1 MYILL
6 KENMNKENV
15 KSVLWHLFPATSESS
30 IIIGT
35 DNGRK
40 KKEKPF
46 YIVSLIFI
54 IPVRRIHI
62 SVLLMFPQ
70 PSSKHPVT

>member
-40 KKEKPF
+40 KKRETILHSFPYLYYSCQENPYF
-46 YIVSLIFI
+46 NSPNVSTAI
-54 IPVRRIHI
+54 
-62 SVLLMFPQ
+62 Q
-70 PSSKHPVT
+70 

>member
-15 KSVLWHLFPATSESS
+15 KSVLWYLFPAASESS

-35 DNGRK
+35 DNVRK
-40 KKEKPF
+40 KKRET
-46 YIVSLIFI
+46 ILHS
-54 IPVRRIHI
+54 
-62 SVLLMFPQ
+62 FPYLYLYQ
-70 PSSKHPVT
+70 ENPYFSSPNFSTAIQ